1 MFLLIGLTLVL
12 CTALVLIWPLLR
24 KKPPVDQGPGDEAI
38 AAVFKERRRQIQR
51 DLQAGLIQ
59 ANEAHSAEEA
69 LTQELA
75 DRLESSTIQTPRR
88 PWLAAFLALS
98 LPVTGL
104 SIYLI
109 KGSPELALP
118 GAGSAVQSPAG
129 MRSLEELAKDESAY
143 RAQVAQWQRDLQAKP
158 DDINT
163 WLSLAL
169 LQKAAGNYSESTQS
183 FTEAL
188 KRGADQDGRSLAEF
202 AETIAL
208 GRGKRFEGEPYD
220 ILKRAIGLEPND
232 AKVVSLMAAAH
243 FQAGEKA
250 QARGLLEQLLAALP
264 KESAQA
270 EQLRGLIESLPRDSE
285 AASIRVTLSITPA
298 MLKDLSPIA
307 VLYVSARAAQGPR
320 MPIAVWRANMADIRF
335 IEQDGAIGGGGATAK
350 PEGKVK
356 DAERSKTI
364 AITLSKAQQL
374 DASRPLRGEL
384 LVEAHISQ
392 SGLAG
397 RQAGDPIAQAKSLTL
412 EGKQD
417 EVAVHLDISE
427 RYKP

>member
-143 RAQVAQWQRDLQAKP
+143 RAQVAQWQRDLHAKP

-335 IEQDGAIGGGGATAK
+335 IEQDGAIGGGGVTAK

-417 EVAVHLDISE
+417 EVALHLDISE

>member
-24 KKPPVDQGPGDEAI
+24 KKPPVDQGPGDEVI

-417 EVAVHLDISE
+417 EVALHLDISE

>member
-59 ANEAHSAEEA
+59 ANEAHSAEEV

>member
-417 EVAVHLDISE
+417 EVALRLDMSE

>member
-220 ILKRAIGLEPND
+220 ILKRAVNLEPND

-285 AASIRVTLSITPA
+285 ATSIRVTLSITPA

-417 EVAVHLDISE
+417 EVALHLDISE

>member
-417 EVAVHLDISE
+417 EVALHLDISE

>member
-98 LPVTGL
+98 LPVAGL
-104 SIYLI
+104 SIYFI

-417 EVAVHLDISE
+417 EVALHLDISE

>member
-143 RAQVAQWQRDLQAKP
+143 RAQVAQWQRDLHAKP

-417 EVAVHLDISE
+417 EVALYLDISE

>member
-143 RAQVAQWQRDLQAKP
+143 RAQVAQWQRDLHAKP

-364 AITLSKAQQL
+364 AIPLSKAQQL

-417 EVAVHLDISE
+417 EVALRLDMSE

>member
-143 RAQVAQWQRDLQAKP
+143 RAQVAQWQRDLHAKP

-335 IEQDGAIGGGGATAK
+335 IEQNGAIGGGGATAK

-417 EVAVHLDISE
+417 EVALRLDMSE

>member
-143 RAQVAQWQRDLQAKP
+143 RAQVAQWQRDLHAKP

-220 ILKRAIGLEPND
+220 ILKRAI
-232 AKVVSLMAAAH
+232 A
-243 FQAGEKA
+243 
-250 QARGLLEQLLAALP
+250 
-264 KESAQA
+264 
-270 EQLRGLIESLPRDSE
+270 
-285 AASIRVTLSITPA
+285 
-298 MLKDLSPIA
+298 
-307 VLYVSARAAQGPR
+307 
-320 MPIAVWRANMADIRF
+320 W
-335 IEQDGAIGGGGATAK
+335 
-350 PEGKVK
+350 
-356 DAERSKTI
+356 
-364 AITLSKAQQL
+364 
-374 DASRPLRGEL
+374 
-384 LVEAHISQ
+384 
-392 SGLAG
+392 
-397 RQAGDPIAQAKSLTL
+397 SLTML
-412 EGKQD
+412 RSF
-417 EVAVHLDISE
+417 H
-427 RYKP
+427 

>member
-143 RAQVAQWQRDLQAKP
+143 RAQVAQWQRDLHAKP

-417 EVAVHLDISE
+417 EVALHLDISE

>member
-143 RAQVAQWQRDLQAKP
+143 RAQVAQWQRDLHAKP

-417 EVAVHLDISE
+417 EVALHLDMSE

>member
-285 AASIRVTLSITPA
+285 ATIIRVTLSITPA

-417 EVAVHLDISE
+417 EVALHLDISE

>member
-59 ANEAHSAEEA
+59 ANEAHSADEA

-417 EVAVHLDISE
+417 EVALHLDISE

>member
-24 KKPPVDQGPGDEAI
+24 KKPPVDQGPGDEVI

-143 RAQVAQWQRDLQAKP
+143 RAQVAQWQRDLHAKP

-243 FQAGEKA
+243 FQSGEKA
-250 QARGLLEQLLAALP
+250 QARGLLEQPLAALP

-417 EVAVHLDISE
+417 EVALHLDISE

>member
-24 KKPPVDQGPGDEAI
+24 KKPPVDQGPGDEVI

-143 RAQVAQWQRDLQAKP
+143 RAQVAQWQRDLHAKP

-285 AASIRVTLSITPA
+285 ATSIRVTLSITPA

-417 EVAVHLDISE
+417 EVALHLDISE

>member
-417 EVAVHLDISE
+417 EVDLHLDISE

>member
-158 DDINT
+158 DDIDT

>member
-1 MFLLIGLTLVL
+1 MFLLTGLTLVL

-38 AAVFKERRRQIQR
+38 AAVFKERRRQLQR

-220 ILKRAIGLEPND
+220 ILKRAMSLEPND

-417 EVAVHLDISE
+417 EVALHLDISE

>member
-143 RAQVAQWQRDLQAKP
+143 RAQVAQWQRDLHAKP

>member
-158 DDINT
+158 DDINR

-417 EVAVHLDISE
+417 EVALHLDISE

>member
-59 ANEAHSAEEA
+59 ANEAHSAEET

-417 EVAVHLDISE
+417 EVALHLDISE

>member
-75 DRLESSTIQTPRR
+75 DRLESSTIPTPRR

-143 RAQVAQWQRDLQAKP
+143 RAQVAQWQRDLHAKP

-417 EVAVHLDISE
+417 EVALHLDISE

>member
-143 RAQVAQWQRDLQAKP
+143 RAQVAQWQRDLHAKP

-250 QARGLLEQLLAALP
+250 QARALLEQLLAALP

-417 EVAVHLDISE
+417 EVALHLDISE

>member
-75 DRLESSTIQTPRR
+75 DRLESSTIPTPRR

-143 RAQVAQWQRDLQAKP
+143 RAQVAQWQRDLHAKP

-374 DASRPLRGEL
+374 DASRPLRG
-384 LVEAHISQ
+384 
-392 SGLAG
+392 
-397 RQAGDPIAQAKSLTL
+397 
-412 EGKQD
+412 
-417 EVAVHLDISE
+417 
-427 RYKP
+427 

>member
-298 MLKDLSPIA
+298 MLKDLSPMA

-417 EVAVHLDISE
+417 EVALHLDISE

>member
-24 KKPPVDQGPGDEAI
+24 EKTPVDQGPGDEAI

-59 ANEAHSAEEA
+59 ANEAQSAEEA

-75 DRLESSTIQTPRR
+75 DRLESSTVQSPRR

-98 LPVTGL
+98 LPVMGL
-104 SIYLI
+104 SIYFI

-118 GAGSAVQSPAG
+118 GAGSAMQSPAG
-129 MRSLEELAKDESAY
+129 MRSLEEIAKDDSAY

-220 ILKRAIGLEPND
+220 ILKRAMSLEPND

-243 FQAGEKA
+243 FQVGEKA

-270 EQLRGLIESLPRDSE
+270 EQLRGLIESLPRDGE
-285 AASIRVTLSITPA
+285 AASILVTLSITPA
-298 MLKDLSPIA
+298 MLTDLSPNA

-335 IEQDGAIGGGGATAK
+335 IEQGSSIGGGGATAK
-350 PEGKVK
+350 PEVKVK
-356 DAERSKTI
+356 DTYGSKTI

-374 DASRPLRGEL
+374 DASRPLAGEL
-384 LVEAHISQ
+384 IVEAHISQ

-397 RQAGDPIAQAKSLTL
+397 RQPGDPIAKAKPVGLSAQQERVSLR
-412 EGKQD
+412 
-417 EVAVHLDISE
+417 LDIDE
-427 RYKP
+427 LYKP

>member
-285 AASIRVTLSITPA
+285 ATSIRVTLSITPA

-417 EVAVHLDISE
+417 EVALRLDMSE

>member
-143 RAQVAQWQRDLQAKP
+143 RAQVAQWQRDLHAKP

-307 VLYVSARAAQGPR
+307 VLYVSACSAGPSY
-320 MPIAVWRANMADIRF
+320 ADCSMA
-335 IEQDGAIGGGGATAK
+335 
-350 PEGKVK
+350 GKH
-356 DAERSKTI
+356 
-364 AITLSKAQQL
+364 
-374 DASRPLRGEL
+374 G
-384 LVEAHISQ
+384 
-392 SGLAG
+392 
-397 RQAGDPIAQAKSLTL
+397 
-412 EGKQD
+412 
-417 EVAVHLDISE
+417 
-427 RYKP
+427 

>member
-143 RAQVAQWQRDLQAKP
+143 RAQVAQWQRDLHAKP
-158 DDINT
+158 DDINI

-397 RQAGDPIAQAKSLTL
+397 RQVGDPIAQAKSLTL
-412 EGKQD
+412 EGTQD
-417 EVAVHLDISE
+417 EVALRLDISE

>member
-320 MPIAVWRANMADIRF
+320 MPIAVWRANIADIRF
-335 IEQDGAIGGGGATAK
+335 IEQGSAIGGGGATAK

-417 EVAVHLDISE
+417 EVALHLDISE

>member
-24 KKPPVDQGPGDEAI
+24 KKPPVDQGPGDEVI

-143 RAQVAQWQRDLQAKP
+143 RAQVAQWQRDLHAKP

>member
-1 MFLLIGLTLVL
+1 MFLLIGLTLAL

-417 EVAVHLDISE
+417 EVALHLDISE

>member
-1 MFLLIGLTLVL
+1 MFLLIGLTLAL

-88 PWLAAFLALS
+88 PWLAALLALS

-350 PEGKVK
+350 PEGEVK

-417 EVAVHLDISE
+417 EVALHLDMSE

>member
-143 RAQVAQWQRDLQAKP
+143 RALVAQWQRDLHAKP

-417 EVAVHLDISE
+417 EVALHLDISE

>member
-88 PWLAAFLALS
+88 PCLAAFLALS

-417 EVAVHLDISE
+417 EVALHLDISE